1 MFKRLIAA
9 STVILLSGCGVAYIS
24 PKVSDAGSKVR
35 IVPLTS
41 ETVLAANKSTYE
53 PKQLPAVFFQTAGG
67 ADGLRGAGPT
77 PSPVSELQ
85 TKPGNLALR
94 VPPPTPNTT
103 YHIGVGDVLLLAT
116 RGGASTVEEL
126 SGLLAAQNRRQGY
139 TVQDDGAIAI
149 PDVGRVK
156 VSDLTLEEAEAALF
170 QRLLEAQIDPSFSLE
185 IAEFNSKRVSV
196 GGAVGN
202 PTVIPITLTSLTLDQ
217 AVAGA
222 GGIQTPDLDYASIRL
237 YRDGDLYQIPLEQY
251 LRRADLQ
258 KTRLVAG
265 DSVFV
270 DTEYQLDRAQAYFAE
285 QITLQ
290 QFRQQARVQALAE
303 LNTVVDL
310 RRASLQEGRANFEAQ
325 VQNDAVDRDYAYLAG
340 EVNNSGRFTLP
351 FGRKSTLADA
361 LYSEGGFDTMT
372 GNPSQVYVLRGSDD
386 PREFGAVT
394 AWNLD
399 ARNAANLILATRMEL
414 RPNDVIFV
422 AEQPV
427 TRWNR
432 VLTQITPSIISTVA
446 NSVK

>member
-9 STVILLSGCGVAYIS
+9 STLILLSGCGVAYIS
-24 PKVSDAGSKVR
+24 PKVSDAGSNVR

-53 PKQLPAVFFQTAGG
+53 
-67 ADGLRGAGPT
+67 
-77 PSPVSELQ
+77 
-85 TKPGNLALR
+85 TKPGNLTLR
-94 VPPPTPNTT
+94 VPAPPPNTT
-103 YHIGVGDVLLLAT
+103 YRIGVGDVLLLAT
-116 RGGASTVEEL
+116 RSGASTVEEL

-156 VSDLTLEEAEAALF
+156 VADLTLEEAEAALF

-202 PTVIPITLTSLTLDQ
+202 PTIIPITLTSLTLDQ

-222 GGIQTPDLDYASIRL
+222 GGIRTPDLDYASIRL

-258 KTRLVAG
+258 KMRLVAG

-290 QFRQQARVQALAE
+290 QFRQQARTQALAE
-303 LNTVVDL
+303 LSTVVNL
-310 RRASLQEGRANFEAQ
+310 RRESLQEGRANFEAQ

-361 LYSEGGFDTMT
+361 LYSEGGFDTKT
-372 GNPSQVYVLRGSDD
+372 GNPSQVYVLRGSSD

-399 ARNAANLILATRMEL
+399 ARDATNLILATRMEL
-414 RPNDVIFV
+414 RPNDIIFV

-446 NSVK
+446 NSVN